1 MTAVFY
7 PSGRRLADQACTV
20 TAARSFSRATS
31 STCRTPLRAHLEDA
45 GKVAQR
51 PWGAVEAEALGHD
64 PALARVELV
73 EKRRQSPRVERAEHP
88 VVVVLGRRVGQAGNG
103 GIWSPPV
110 DVEETEDAW
119 VVEADLPG
127 VKHDDVDVQ
136 VRDSELIVTGEIKE
150 RERKGIL
157 RRRTRRT
164 GQFEYRVTLPG
175 ETDADNVEASL
186 DGGVLTVRIPKAARA
201 RPRHVEVKSH

>member
-1 MTAVFY
+1 MALPV
-7 PSGRRLADQACTV
+7 PRRSRSTLAERGDP
-20 TAARSFSRATS
+20 FSE
-31 STCRTPLRAHLEDA
+31 LEDLQDRMTQLMQNVWS
-45 GKVAQR
+45 GT
-51 PWGAVEAEALGHD
+51 GL
-64 PALARVELV
+64 
-73 EKRRQSPRVERAEHP
+73 
-88 VVVVLGRRVGQAGNG
+88 GNG

-150 RERKGIL
+150 RERTGIL